1 MKNILK
7 EALLNQ
13 GWEINFNTENDEYL
27 NINFG
32 IIKLYEKGLTYKVN
46 NIMDMHFQ
54 YSDIVRVEN
63 NSIVLENGTLSI

>member
-1 MKNILK
+1 MKNTLK

-13 GWEINFNTENDEYL
+13 GWEINFDTENDEYL

-32 IIKLYEKGLTYKVN
+32 TIKLYEKGFTYKIN

-54 YSDIVRVEN
+54 YSDIMRVEN
-63 NSIVLENGTLSI
+63 NRIVLQNGTLSI